1 MTALRGAAVVPL
13 QPLGRAAAAGQAFAL
28 AQVLRW
34 TWRPSVDLLGV
45 RTGQIRLLRAALEAT
60 AAFVPS
66 RPDVARRPAVID
78 PPDGAGP
85 AAPLHAEWSLPG
97 SAIRGGSETG
107 PGAAAV
113 LYLHGGGFV
122 FGSARTHRV
131 LTGALA
137 AESGLPVLAPN
148 YRLAPEHP
156 APAALEDCAA
166 ALRHL
171 EDIGI
176 PAHRVVLAGDSAG
189 AHLAAALAARRSE
202 LGLPAPAGVLL
213 LSPWLDLSCVAL
225 REGDRRCRDPF
236 VSPGTAERLALLYTG
251 PRAAAARLLPT
262 PEVPAGP
269 TAPYLI
275 QIGGREAMAG
285 DAARFAEELGHAKID
300 CRLEV
305 WPGQIHVFQALHPWV
320 PAARSALRNAGEFAR
335 ACAGTRPTAAPL
347 SAIGGGSAVVAT
359 EKG

>member
-1 MTALRGAAVVPL
+1 MTALLGAAVAPL
-13 QPLGRAAAAGQAFAL
+13 QPLERAAEAGQAFAL

-34 TWRPSVDLLGV
+34 TWRPSADLLGG
-45 RTGQIRLLRAALEAT
+45 RPGQIRLLRAALEAT
-60 AAFVPS
+60 TVFVPS
-66 RPDVARRPAVID
+66 RPDVARRPALID
-78 PPDGAGP
+78 APDG
-85 AAPLHAEWSLPG
+85 AAPLHAEWSLPTTAG
-97 SAIRGGSETG
+97 RTDTDTDTGTGTAAI
-107 PGAAAV
+107 

-137 AESGLPVLAPN
+137 AESALPVLAPN

-166 ALRHL
+166 ALHHL

-176 PAHRVVLAGDSAG
+176 PAHRVILAGDSAG

-202 LGLPAPAGVLL
+202 LGLPAPAGVIL
-213 LSPWLDLSCVAL
+213 LSPWLDLSCAAL
-225 REGDRRCRDPF
+225 REGDRRRRDPF
-236 VSPGTAERLALLYTG
+236 VSPGAAERLALLYTG
-251 PRAAAARLLPT
+251 RGAAAASLLPT
-262 PEVPAGP
+262 PAVAVAP

-285 DAARFAEELGHAKID
+285 DAARFAEELGQAKID

-305 WPGQIHVFQALHPWV
+305 WPGQIHVFHALHAWV

-335 ACAGTRPTAAPL
+335 SCAAGRPTAPL
-347 SAIGGGSAVVAT
+347 PAVRLPG
-359 EKG
+359 ELES